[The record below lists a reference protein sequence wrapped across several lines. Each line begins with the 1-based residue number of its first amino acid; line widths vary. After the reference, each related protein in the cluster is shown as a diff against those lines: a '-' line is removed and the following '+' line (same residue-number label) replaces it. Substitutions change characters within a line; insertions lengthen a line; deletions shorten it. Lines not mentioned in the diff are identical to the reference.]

1 MQTIFANCA
10 VDEDFVKIALPFQ
23 GNTLQ
28 TCFGFF
34 SSINMLNLH
43 DVTRNSTGKL

>member
-10 VDEDFVKIALPFQ
+10 VDEDFVKIALSFQ

-28 TCFGFF
+28 IFQ
-34 SSINMLNLH
+34 INMLNLH